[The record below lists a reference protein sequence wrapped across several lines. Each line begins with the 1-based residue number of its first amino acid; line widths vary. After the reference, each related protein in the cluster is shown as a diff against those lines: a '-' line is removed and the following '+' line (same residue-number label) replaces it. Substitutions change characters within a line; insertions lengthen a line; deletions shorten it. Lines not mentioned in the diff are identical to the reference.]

1 MGTQSYLFDET
12 YIADSAIS
20 AYRAVVYSS
29 ILDHVKVPAAQDAN
43 GIAGVTQ
50 EAAAASGDTVVV
62 RKAGR
67 TKVQA
72 GVTTTVGQDLRI
84 YDLDGNVSN
93 QVGAWLS
100 GDGIL
105 GVCEEAAT
113 ASGDIITA
121 WLEIHTAH

>member
-1 MGTQSYLFDET
+1 LFDET
-12 YIADSAIS
+12 YIADSAVS
-20 AYRAVVYSS
+20 AFRAVVYSS
-29 ILDHVKVPAAQDAN
+29 VLDHVKLPTAQDAN

-50 EAAAASGDTVVV
+50 HSSAASGDTIIV

-72 GVTTTVGQDLRI
+72 GVTTTIGQDLRI

-93 QVGAWLS
+93 QAAAWAS